1 MSPIDTGLVWLRRD
15 LRLHDHAA
23 LALALAHCRQLQL
36 AFIFDTAILA
46 PLPRADRRVA
56 FIRETLVQIDG
67 RLRERAGR
75 AGCGLVTG
83 HGPAVD
89 EIVRIARA
97 VGAQA
102 VFASHDDEPASLAR
116 DAAAREALAAHGIA
130 LHTVKDHLVL
140 ERRELLTRTG
150 TPYTVFTP
158 YARAWRA
165 SLTPADWAPRDTAAL
180 PERLAERP
188 PALCRPVPTL
198 AEIGF
203 TAPPT
208 APPDG
213 APLPAPGPAGAR
225 AALKAFLPRLDAYDR
240 LRDLPAEDAT
250 SRLGIHLRFGTLS
263 IRELVALAQQRLEA
277 KNTPNLEGTA
287 AWLNELVWR
296 EFFAQIM
303 ANFPHAMTG
312 AFRPAYDAIA
322 WETGA
327 RADAHFAAW
336 CQGRTGYP
344 IVDAAMRQLAATGF
358 MPGRLRMVTASFL
371 IKDLGLDWRR
381 GEAWFAEK
389 LDDFDLSANNGNWQ
403 WVASTGCDAQPWFRI
418 FNPVLQSRRF
428 DPEAAYIRRW
438 LPELARLPA
447 RLLHDMRRAGPQER
461 AGLAYP
467 EPLVDHEAAR
477 GRTLLRYGAAA
488 RATA

>member
-303 ANFPHAMTG
+303 ANFPHAMSG

-381 GEAWFAEK
+381 GEAWFAAR
-389 LDDFDLSANNGNWQ
+389 LNDFDLAANNGGWQ
-403 WVASTGCDAQPWFRI
+403 WSSSTGTDAQPYFRI
-418 FNPVLQSRRF
+418 FNPYTQASRYDPDGEFVRRWVPELRSL
-428 DPEAAYIRRW
+428 DKRALLGMERMGPLERRRIGYPEA
-438 LPELARLPA
+438 
-447 RLLHDMRRAGPQER
+447 M
-461 AGLAYP
+461 
-467 EPLVDHEAAR
+467 VDH
-477 GRTLLRYGAAA
+477 AAA
-488 RATA
+488 RARTLEAFKGL

>member
-1 MSPIDTGLVWLRRD
+1 
-15 LRLHDHAA
+15 
-23 LALALAHCRQLQL
+23 
-36 AFIFDTAILA
+36 
-46 PLPRADRRVA
+46 
-56 FIRETLVQIDG
+56 
-67 RLRERAGR
+67 
-75 AGCGLVTG
+75 
-83 HGPAVD
+83 
-89 EIVRIARA
+89 
-97 VGAQA
+97 
-102 VFASHDDEPASLAR
+102 
-116 DAAAREALAAHGIA
+116 
-130 LHTVKDHLVL
+130 
-140 ERRELLTRTG
+140 
-150 TPYTVFTP
+150 
-158 YARAWRA
+158 
-165 SLTPADWAPRDTAAL
+165 
-180 PERLAERP
+180 
-188 PALCRPVPTL
+188 
-198 AEIGF
+198 
-203 TAPPT
+203 
-208 APPDG
+208 
-213 APLPAPGPAGAR
+213 
-225 AALKAFLPRLDAYDR
+225 AFLPRLDAYDR

-303 ANFPHAMTG
+303 ANFPHAMSG

-322 WETGA
+322 WETGP

-389 LDDFDLSANNGNWQ
+389 LDDFDLAANNGNWQ